1 MALATVFT
9 RASLGID
16 APEIRVEV
24 DLARG
29 LPGFAIVGLPTATIR
44 EAKDRVKAA
53 LLNAGLEFPA
63 ATKITVNLSPADIPK
78 QGARYELAIAIG
90 ILVASG
96 QIPDNAIRD
105 TEFYGE
111 LALNAELLP
120 VAGLVPSL
128 LACRNAKRT
137 AVIPLKNEPDASLIK
152 NQTSFLVPDLVSIF
166 EHLHQHNELRKAC
179 PVDWQKTETTHYG
192 DIAEV
197 MGQEQAKRALLL
209 AAAGRHHILFVGP
222 PGTGK
227 TMLAQRLMSLMPGL
241 TEQQALELA
250 SIRSI
255 AQRAGSVE
263 DWRVRE
269 FRAPHHSC
277 SAAALVGGGSPPRP
291 GEISLAHHSILFLDE
306 LPEFSRHVL
315 DSLREPLESGH
326 VTISRAAHQVQFP
339 ANFQL
344 ICALNPSP
352 CGQFDGCLGSCRS
365 TPDQILNYL
374 NKLSGPLLD
383 RIDIQVAVPRETS
396 SLRLDGTQVTGETS
410 EQMKQRV
417 IAARQQQYRRQGCLN
432 SELKASE
439 VVSHCMLTD
448 ADHEFLITAIEKLK
462 LSHRAY
468 HRTLRL
474 ARSIADLDNQKKV
487 QKPHLAEA
495 MGYRALDQLIDQV
508 RSL

>member
-1 MALATVFT
+1 MALATVLT
-9 RASLGID
+9 RASMGID

-53 LLNAGLEFPA
+53 LTNAGLEFPA

-96 QIPDNAIRD
+96 QIPDSAIRD

-111 LALNAELLP
+111 LALNAEILP
-120 VAGLVPSL
+120 VAGLVPAL
-128 LACRNAKRT
+128 LACRDAKRT
-137 AVIPLKNEPDASLIK
+137 AVIPLKNELDASLIK
-152 NQTSFLVPDLVSIF
+152 NQSSFLVPDLVSIF
-166 EHLHQHNELRKAC
+166 EHLHQHNELRKVR
-179 PVDWQKTETTHYG
+179 PVDWQQTEATHYG

-277 SAAALVGGGSPPRP
+277 SAAALVGGG
-291 GEISLAHHSILFLDE
+291 LSIPIINE
-306 LPEFSRHVL
+306 K
-315 DSLREPLESGH
+315 
-326 VTISRAAHQVQFP
+326 FP
-339 ANFQL
+339 Q
-344 ICALNPSP
+344 
-352 CGQFDGCLGSCRS
+352 
-365 TPDQILNYL
+365 
-374 NKLSGPLLD
+374 
-383 RIDIQVAVPRETS
+383 
-396 SLRLDGTQVTGETS
+396 
-410 EQMKQRV
+410 
-417 IAARQQQYRRQGCLN
+417 
-432 SELKASE
+432 
-439 VVSHCMLTD
+439 
-448 ADHEFLITAIEKLK
+448 
-462 LSHRAY
+462 
-468 HRTLRL
+468 
-474 ARSIADLDNQKKV
+474 
-487 QKPHLAEA
+487 
-495 MGYRALDQLIDQV
+495 
-508 RSL
+508 

>member
-53 LLNAGLEFPA
+53 LMNAGLEFPQ
-63 ATKITVNLSPADIPK
+63 ATKITVNLSPADVPK
-78 QGARYELAIAIG
+78 QGARYELAIAVG

-96 QIPDNAIRD
+96 QVPDAAIKN

-120 VAGLVPSL
+120 VTGLVPAL
-128 LACRNAKRT
+128 LACRSAKRT
-137 AVIPLKNEPDASLIK
+137 AFIPLKNETDAGLIQG
-152 NQTSFLVPDLVSIF
+152 QTAYLVPDLIGVF
-166 EHLHQHNELRKAC
+166 EHLHQHNGLRKAT
-179 PVDWQKTETTHYG
+179 PIDWQLTEPTSSG
-192 DIAEV
+192 DLAEV
-197 MGQEQAKRALLL
+197 MGQEQAKRALTL

-227 TMLAQRLMSLMPGL
+227 TMLAQRLMSLMPAL
-241 TEQQALELA
+241 TEQEALELA

-255 AQRAGSVE
+255 AQQPGTLQ

-269 FRAPHHSC
+269 FRSPHHSC

-291 GEISLAHHSILFLDE
+291 GEISLAHNSVLFLDE

-326 VTISRAAHQVQFP
+326 VTISRAAHHVRFP

-352 CGQFDGCLGSCRS
+352 CGQFDGSLASCRS
-365 TPDQILNYL
+365 TPDQIMNYL

-396 SLRLDGTQVTGETS
+396 SLRVNARKHSPLNSQQLKAQVS
-410 EQMKQRV
+410 
-417 IAARQQQYRRQGCLN
+417 AARERQLARQGCLN
-432 SELKASE
+432 SDLRANAVLDYSQL
-439 VVSHCMLTD
+439 SD
-448 ADHEFLITAIEKLK
+448 GDHEFLIAAIEKLK

-474 ARSIADLDNQKKV
+474 ARSIADLENEERV
-487 QKPHLAEA
+487 QKSHLAEA